1 MISLRLEPVAED
13 IDGRSNQFT
22 MIALVVLLIT
32 GVVLGLLLS
41 ALMIVLNSLACLLAE
56 MFPPVIVT
64 PNGVRPMSAS
74 ENLEYTEDCKRGFTY

>member
-13 IDGRSNQFT
+13 TDGRSNQFT

-32 GVVLGLLLS
+32 GVVFLLS
-41 ALMIVLNSLACLLAE
+41 ALMIVLNSLAYLLAE

-74 ENLEYTEDCKRGFTY
+74 ENLEYTEDCKRGFIY